1 MGIYDDSKYK
11 IKEDLEEVHEK
22 QLLELGNPGTWGT
35 GKQRLAIAGGARQ
48 AGIDAGLFEEPENGS
63 IYSGSSLSSVA
74 KNVVNNLAVLP
85 KDFDESSYQRAL
97 KGGLTEEEFVEIV
110 GIVTRI
116 VDLDVFARGIGV
128 PLKPLPEA
136 QSGEPSRERPETA
149 TQEQAWVPTVPNLPE
164 GGEIAKALYGEMPKP
179 YIVRGLSLVPD
190 EMKKHIE
197 LEQAQY
203 MPLKHVRDFDY
214 QHHKGLTRAQ
224 VEVVAGRVSAINEC
238 FY

>member
-1 MGIYDDSKYK
+1 MGLYDDSIFE
-11 IKEDLEEVHEK
+11 IKEHLEKVHEK
-22 QLLELGNPGTWGT
+22 QLLELGNSGTWGT
-35 GKQRLAIAGGARQ
+35 GKQRLAIAGRARR
-48 AGIDAGLFEEPENGS
+48 AGIDSGLLEKPESDSNDTEEE
-63 IYSGSSLSSVA
+63 LSSVA
-74 KNVVNNLAVLP
+74 RKVVDHLAVSP
-85 KDFDESSYQRAL
+85 KDFDESSYQDAL
-97 KGGLTEEEFVEIV
+97 KGGLREEEYVEIV
-110 GIVTRI
+110 GIVSRI

-128 PLKPLPEA
+128 PLRPLPEA
-136 QSGEPSRERPETA
+136 QSGEPSRKRPETA
-149 TQEQAWVPTVPNLPE
+149 RQEQAWVPTVPNLPE

-214 QHHKGLTRAQ
+214 QHHDGLTRVQ
-224 VEVVAGRVSAINEC
+224 VEVVAGRVSAINQC

>member
-1 MGIYDDSKYK
+1 MPDQPKTRHLAPRNARHQAPNI
-11 IKEDLEEVHEK
+11 
-22 QLLELGNPGTWGT
+22 
-35 GKQRLAIAGGARQ
+35 LAIIMIPTDDDRQ
-48 AGIDAGLFEEPENGS
+48 RHLPRANRHRF
-63 IYSGSSLSSVA
+63 LSSVA
-74 KNVVNNLAVLP
+74 KKVVNDLSVLP
-85 KDFDESSYQRAL
+85 KDFDESSYQRAI

-110 GIVTRI
+110 GIVARI

-214 QHHKGLTRAQ
+214 QHHDGLTRVQ
-224 VEVVAGRVSAINEC
+224 VEVVAGRVSAINQC